1 MEYFRFITR
10 KIKNLKFPSK
20 LKIDLIN
27 LVITIVRCA
36 EEELI
41 VQLFNKQESN

>member
-1 MEYFRFITR
+1 MEYFRFIIK
-10 KIKNLKFPSK
+10 KIKNLKFPNK

-36 EEELI
+36 QEELV
-41 VQLFNKQESN
+41 VQLFNKPESK